1 MQMSFMSNS
10 SPFHTLTALQ
20 GSGRTEYSQT
30 NLDLSNQSSFTG
42 FVVGR
47 DPLLEN
53 MFIQYLRGF
62 SVLYRVSLLA
72 QVSDL
77 LRRWSR
83 SAICL

>member
-30 NLDLSNQSSFTG
+30 NLDLSNQSNFTG

-53 MFIQYLRGF
+53 MFIQYLRGVSF
-62 SVLYRVSLLA
+62 LYRVSLLA